1 MKRFKS
7 YINESMA
14 VDAGY
19 GGQVVGDNLNF
30 ANLSDD
36 NVVEALNAFVGSLN
50 GEYLNPRNAIMKL
63 REKLSRVGLDFQIPS
78 LDEDSGEVSTPLIV
92 FGGKF
97 GKTGEESP
105 DEITNDP
112 TGQMGMRENPLQVHF
127 TYDKASG
134 SGSTLLTAR
143 VGE

>member
-78 LDEDSGEVSTPLIV
+78 LDEDSG
-92 FGGKF
+92 
-97 GKTGEESP
+97 KTGEEAP

-112 TGQMGMRENPLQVHF
+112 TGQVGMRENPLQVHF